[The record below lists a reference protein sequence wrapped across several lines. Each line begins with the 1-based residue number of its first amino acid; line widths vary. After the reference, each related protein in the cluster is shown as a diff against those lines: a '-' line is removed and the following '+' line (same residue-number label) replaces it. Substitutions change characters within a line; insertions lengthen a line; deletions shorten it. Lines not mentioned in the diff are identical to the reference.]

1 MSDETKSEKYLENL
15 LNSLKNEESTEEN
28 TDNNE
33 DIGISD
39 NENILNDDT
48 LDSSIVDRDIAANMF
63 SADNNINKSLDITD
77 DMTLND
83 NNNINL
89 DDILDN
95 TTESPDIEK
104 IMNDLN
110 TMSDNSDDDKNMYN
124 KKAKDEKSDV
134 DNEKAKDEKSD
145 VDNVKNSDIDNKDK
159 KKKSLFGKIFS
170 RKSKK
175 EKSDLNEIDADE
187 ILDETGSTSDDMADF
202 DLNEFGFNGD
212 AESILRDLDELDDI
226 EDKSDSKKKEK
237 KEKKEKKARKPKKE
251 KKIKQPK
258 IKTKKEKPKR
268 REEIIRIS
276 PLAIILMITVIALL
290 VGGIYIGSNV
300 FSYNSN
306 IKEATNSYID
316 NDYTKAYNLLAGMKL
331 KDKDKDFYK
340 QVENIMKV
348 EKHINDFNSFI
359 TIEKYTYALEA
370 LIRGIE
376 SYDENIEASKELG
389 TYEILETEMN
399 EIDTLLKNYFGM
411 SIEDAR
417 TIIQITD
424 SGKYAKEINERAAK
438 INIVAEE

>member
-1 MSDETKSEKYLENL
+1 MSDETKSEEYLENL

-28 TDNNE
+28 TGNNE

-39 NENILNDDT
+39 NENILNDDA

-104 IMNDLN
+104 IMNNLN
-110 TMSDNSDDDKNMYN
+110 TMSDNSDDDKNM
-124 KKAKDEKSDV
+124 

-170 RKSKK
+170 KKSKK

>member
-1 MSDETKSEKYLENL
+1 MSDETKSEEYLENL

-39 NENILNDDT
+39 NENILNDDA

-124 KKAKDEKSDV
+124 
-134 DNEKAKDEKSD
+134 EKAKDEKSD

-187 ILDETGSTSDDMADF
+187 ILDETGSTSNDMADF

-212 AESILRDLDELDDI
+212 AERILRDLDELDDI

>member
-1 MSDETKSEKYLENL
+1 MSDETKSEEYLENL
-15 LNSLKNEESTEEN
+15 LNSLKNEESTEAN

-39 NENILNDDT
+39 NENILNDDAP
-48 LDSSIVDRDIAANMF
+48 DSSIVDRDIAANMF

-124 KKAKDEKSDV
+124 
-134 DNEKAKDEKSD
+134 EKAKDEKSD
-145 VDNVKNSDIDNKDK
+145 VDNIKNSDIDNKDK

-170 RKSKK
+170 KKSKK

-306 IKEATNSYID
+306 IKEATNCYID

>member
-1 MSDETKSEKYLENL
+1 MSDETKSEEYLENL

-39 NENILNDDT
+39 NENILNDDA

-104 IMNDLN
+104 IMNNLN
-110 TMSDNSDDDKNMYN
+110 TMSDNSDDDKNMY
-124 KKAKDEKSDV
+124 
-134 DNEKAKDEKSD
+134 NEKAKDEKSD

-170 RKSKK
+170 KKSKK
-175 EKSDLNEIDADE
+175 EKSDLNKIDADE

>member
-1 MSDETKSEKYLENL
+1 MSDETKSEEYLDNL
-15 LNSLKNEESTEEN
+15 LNSLMNEESTEEN

-124 KKAKDEKSDV
+124 
-134 DNEKAKDEKSD
+134 EKAKDEKSD

-170 RKSKK
+170 KKSKN

-202 DLNEFGFNGD
+202 DLNELGFNGD

-226 EDKSDSKKKEK
+226 EDISDSKKKEK
-237 KEKKEKKARKPKKE
+237 KEKKEKKARKPKK

-276 PLAIILMITVIALL
+276 PLAIILMITVIVLL

-359 TIEKYTYALEA
+359 TIEKYTYALES

-417 TIIQITD
+417 AIIQITD

>member
-1 MSDETKSEKYLENL
+1 MENEMSDETKSEEYLENL

-39 NENILNDDT
+39 NENILNDDA

-104 IMNDLN
+104 IMNNLN
-110 TMSDNSDDDKNMYN
+110 TMSDNSDDDKNMY
-124 KKAKDEKSDV
+124 
-134 DNEKAKDEKSD
+134 NEKAKDEKSD

-170 RKSKK
+170 KKSKK

>member
-1 MSDETKSEKYLENL
+1 MSDETKSEEYLENL
-15 LNSLKNEESTEEN
+15 LNSLKNEESTEAN

-39 NENILNDDT
+39 NENILNDDAP
-48 LDSSIVDRDIAANMF
+48 DSSIVDRDIAANMF

-110 TMSDNSDDDKNMYN
+110 TMSDNSDDDKNM
-124 KKAKDEKSDV
+124 

-170 RKSKK
+170 KKSKK

-237 KEKKEKKARKPKKE
+237 KEKKEKKDRKPKKE

>member
-1 MSDETKSEKYLENL
+1 MSDETKSEEYLENL
-15 LNSLKNEESTEEN
+15 LNSLKNEESTEAN

-39 NENILNDDT
+39 NENLLNDDAP
-48 LDSSIVDRDIAANMF
+48 DSSIVDRDIAANMF

-124 KKAKDEKSDV
+124 
-134 DNEKAKDEKSD
+134 EKAKDEKSD

-170 RKSKK
+170 KKSKK

>member
-1 MSDETKSEKYLENL
+1 MSDETKSEEYLENL
-15 LNSLKNEESTEEN
+15 LNSLKNEESTEAN

-39 NENILNDDT
+39 NENILNDDAP
-48 LDSSIVDRDIAANMF
+48 DSSIVDRDIAANMF

-124 KKAKDEKSDV
+124 
-134 DNEKAKDEKSD
+134 EKAKDEKSD

-170 RKSKK
+170 KKSKK

-306 IKEATNSYID
+306 IKEATNCYID

-417 TIIQITD
+417 AIIQITD

>member
-39 NENILNDDT
+39 NENILNDDI

-110 TMSDNSDDDKNMYN
+110 TMSDNSNDDKNMYN
-124 KKAKDEKSDV
+124 K
-134 DNEKAKDEKSD
+134 KAKDEKSD

-159 KKKSLFGKIFS
+159 KKKKKKSLFGKIFS
-170 RKSKK
+170 KKSKK

-306 IKEATNSYID
+306 IKEATNCYID

-424 SGKYAKEINERAAK
+424 SGKYAKEINERATK

>member
-1 MSDETKSEKYLENL
+1 MENEMSDETKSEEYLENL

-39 NENILNDDT
+39 NENILNDDAP
-48 LDSSIVDRDIAANMF
+48 DSSIVDRDIAANMF

-124 KKAKDEKSDV
+124 K
-134 DNEKAKDEKSD
+134 KAKDEKSD

-306 IKEATNSYID
+306 IKEATNCYID

-424 SGKYAKEINERAAK
+424 SEKYAKEINERAAK

>member
-110 TMSDNSDDDKNMYN
+110 TMSDNSNDDKNMYN
-124 KKAKDEKSDV
+124 K
-134 DNEKAKDEKSD
+134 KAKDEKSD

-170 RKSKK
+170 KKSKK

-306 IKEATNSYID
+306 IKEATNCYID

-376 SYDENIEASKELG
+376 SYDENIEDSKELG

-399 EIDTLLKNYFGM
+399 EIDTLLKNCFGM

>member
-1 MSDETKSEKYLENL
+1 MSDETKSEEYLENL
-15 LNSLKNEESTEEN
+15 LNSLKNEESTEAN

-39 NENILNDDT
+39 NENILNDDAP
-48 LDSSIVDRDIAANMF
+48 DSSIVDRDIAANMF

-83 NNNINL
+83 DNNINL

-124 KKAKDEKSDV
+124 
-134 DNEKAKDEKSD
+134 EKAKDEKSD

-170 RKSKK
+170 KKSKK

>member
-1 MSDETKSEKYLENL
+1 MSDETKSEEYLENL
-15 LNSLKNEESTEEN
+15 LNSLKNEESTKAN

-39 NENILNDDT
+39 NENILNDDAP
-48 LDSSIVDRDIAANMF
+48 DSSIVDRDIAANMF

-89 DDILDN
+89 DDILEN

-110 TMSDNSDDDKNMYN
+110 TMSDNSDDDKNMY
-124 KKAKDEKSDV
+124 
-134 DNEKAKDEKSD
+134 NEKAKDEKSD

-170 RKSKK
+170 KKSKK

-411 SIEDAR
+411 SIEDVR

>member
-1 MSDETKSEKYLENL
+1 MSDETKSEEYLENL
-15 LNSLKNEESTEEN
+15 LNSLKNEESTEAN

-39 NENILNDDT
+39 NENILNDDAP
-48 LDSSIVDRDIAANMF
+48 DSSIVDRDIAANMF

-124 KKAKDEKSDV
+124 K
-134 DNEKAKDEKSD
+134 KAKDEKSD

-306 IKEATNSYID
+306 IKEATNCYID

-424 SGKYAKEINERAAK
+424 SEKYAKEINERAAK

>member
-110 TMSDNSDDDKNMYN
+110 TMSDNSNDDKNMYN
-124 KKAKDEKSDV
+124 K
-134 DNEKAKDEKSD
+134 KAKDEKSD

-170 RKSKK
+170 KKSKK

-306 IKEATNSYID
+306 IKEATNCYID

>member
-1 MSDETKSEKYLENL
+1 MSDETKSEEYLENL

-39 NENILNDDT
+39 NENILNDDA

-110 TMSDNSDDDKNMYN
+110 TMSDNSDDDKNM
-124 KKAKDEKSDV
+124 

-170 RKSKK
+170 KKSKK

>member
-1 MSDETKSEKYLENL
+1 MSDETKSEEYLENL
-15 LNSLKNEESTEEN
+15 LNSLKNEESTEAN

-39 NENILNDDT
+39 NENILNDDAP
-48 LDSSIVDRDIAANMF
+48 DSSIVDRDIAANMF

-110 TMSDNSDDDKNMYN
+110 TMSDNSDDDKNM
-124 KKAKDEKSDV
+124 

-170 RKSKK
+170 KKSKK

-316 NDYTKAYNLLAGMKL
+316 NDYTKAYTLLAGMKL

>member
-1 MSDETKSEKYLENL
+1 MSDETKSEEYLENL
-15 LNSLKNEESTEEN
+15 LNSLKNEESTEAN

-39 NENILNDDT
+39 NENILNDDAP
-48 LDSSIVDRDIAANMF
+48 DSSIVDRDIAANMF

-89 DDILDN
+89 DDILEN

-110 TMSDNSDDDKNMYN
+110 TMSDNSDDDKNMY
-124 KKAKDEKSDV
+124 
-134 DNEKAKDEKSD
+134 NEKAKDEKSD

-170 RKSKK
+170 KKSKK

-411 SIEDAR
+411 SIEDVR

>member
-1 MSDETKSEKYLENL
+1 MSDETKSEEYLENL

-39 NENILNDDT
+39 NENILNDDA

-110 TMSDNSDDDKNMYN
+110 TMSDNSDDDKNLYN
-124 KKAKDEKSDV
+124 K
-134 DNEKAKDEKSD
+134 KAKDEKSD

-170 RKSKK
+170 KKSKK

-306 IKEATNSYID
+306 IKEATNCYID

>member
-1 MSDETKSEKYLENL
+1 MSDETKSEEYLENL
-15 LNSLKNEESTEEN
+15 LNSLKNEESTEAN

-39 NENILNDDT
+39 NENILNDDAP
-48 LDSSIVDRDIAANMF
+48 DSSIVDRDIAANMF

-124 KKAKDEKSDV
+124 
-134 DNEKAKDEKSD
+134 EKAKDEKSD

-170 RKSKK
+170 KKSKK

-237 KEKKEKKARKPKKE
+237 KGKKEKKARKPKKE

-306 IKEATNSYID
+306 IKEATNCYID

>member
-1 MSDETKSEKYLENL
+1 MSDETKSEEYLENL
-15 LNSLKNEESTEEN
+15 LNSLKNEESTEAN

-39 NENILNDDT
+39 NENILNDDAP
-48 LDSSIVDRDIAANMF
+48 DSSIVDRDIAANMF

-110 TMSDNSDDDKNMYN
+110 TMSDNSDDDKNM
-124 KKAKDEKSDV
+124 

-170 RKSKK
+170 KKSKK

-399 EIDTLLKNYFGM
+399 EIDTLLKNYFRM

>member
-1 MSDETKSEKYLENL
+1 MSDETKSEEYLENL
-15 LNSLKNEESTEEN
+15 LNSLKNEESTEAN

-39 NENILNDDT
+39 NENILNDDAPN
-48 LDSSIVDRDIAANMF
+48 SSIVDRDIAANMF

-124 KKAKDEKSDV
+124 K
-134 DNEKAKDEKSD
+134 KAKDEKSD

-306 IKEATNSYID
+306 IKEATNCYID

>member
-39 NENILNDDT
+39 NENILNDDI

-110 TMSDNSDDDKNMYN
+110 TMSDNSNDDKNMYN
-124 KKAKDEKSDV
+124 K
-134 DNEKAKDEKSD
+134 KAKDEKSD

-170 RKSKK
+170 KKSKK

-306 IKEATNSYID
+306 IKEATNCYID

-424 SGKYAKEINERAAK
+424 SGKYAKEINERATK

>member
-1 MSDETKSEKYLENL
+1 MKEERNIITMDGQGNI
-15 LNSLKNEESTEEN
+15 SLPS
-28 TDNNE
+28 
-33 DIGISD
+33 DIGATAMTEREICELFGVIAPTVRAGIKALCKSGVLSVYDIKRIIRISD
-39 NENILNDDT
+39 KYSAEVYNLET
-48 LDSSIVDRDIAANMF
+48 IAALAF
-63 SADNNINKSLDITD
+63 RV
-77 DMTLND
+77 
-83 NNNINL
+83 
-89 DDILDN
+89 
-95 TTESPDIEK
+95 ESFGA
-104 IMNDLN
+104 
-110 TMSDNSDDDKNMYN
+110 
-124 KKAKDEKSDV
+124 AKV
-134 DNEKAKDEKSD
+134 
-145 VDNVKNSDIDNKDK
+145 
-159 KKKSLFGKIFS
+159 
-170 RKSKK
+170 RKVLL
-175 EKSDLNEIDADE
+175 ERI
-187 ILDETGSTSDDMADF
+187 IHG
-202 DLNEFGFNGD
+202 
-212 AESILRDLDELDDI
+212 R
-226 EDKSDSKKKEK
+226 
-237 KEKKEKKARKPKKE
+237 KEKKARKPKKE

>member
-1 MSDETKSEKYLENL
+1 MENEMSDETKSEEYLENL
-15 LNSLKNEESTEEN
+15 LNSLKNEESTEAN

-39 NENILNDDT
+39 NENILNDDAP
-48 LDSSIVDRDIAANMF
+48 DSSIVDRDIAANMF

-110 TMSDNSDDDKNMYN
+110 TMSDNSDDDKNM
-124 KKAKDEKSDV
+124 

-145 VDNVKNSDIDNKDK
+145 VDNVKNSDIYNKDK

-170 RKSKK
+170 KKSKK

>member
-1 MSDETKSEKYLENL
+1 MENEMSDETKSEEYLENL
-15 LNSLKNEESTEEN
+15 LNSLKNEESTEAN

-39 NENILNDDT
+39 NENILNDDAP
-48 LDSSIVDRDIAANMF
+48 DSSIVDRDIAANMF

-110 TMSDNSDDDKNMYN
+110 TMSDNSDDDKNM
-124 KKAKDEKSDV
+124 

-170 RKSKK
+170 KKSKK

-399 EIDTLLKNYFGM
+399 EIDTLLKNYFRM

>member
-1 MSDETKSEKYLENL
+1 MSYETKSEEYLENL
-15 LNSLKNEESTEEN
+15 LNSLKNEESTEAN

-39 NENILNDDT
+39 NENILNDDAP
-48 LDSSIVDRDIAANMF
+48 DSSIVDRDIAANMF

-124 KKAKDEKSDV
+124 
-134 DNEKAKDEKSD
+134 EKAKDEKSD

-170 RKSKK
+170 KKSKK

>member
-1 MSDETKSEKYLENL
+1 MENEMSDETKSEEYLENL

-39 NENILNDDT
+39 NENILNDDAP
-48 LDSSIVDRDIAANMF
+48 DSSIVDRDIAANMF

-110 TMSDNSDDDKNMYN
+110 TMSDNTDDDKNM
-124 KKAKDEKSDV
+124 

-170 RKSKK
+170 KKSKK

>member
-1 MSDETKSEKYLENL
+1 MSDETKSEEYLENL
-15 LNSLKNEESTEEN
+15 LNSLKNEESTEAN

-39 NENILNDDT
+39 NENILNDDAP
-48 LDSSIVDRDIAANMF
+48 DSSIVDRDIVANMF

-134 DNEKAKDEKSD
+134 DN
-145 VDNVKNSDIDNKDK
+145 VKNSDIDNKDK

-170 RKSKK
+170 KKSKK

>member
-1 MSDETKSEKYLENL
+1 MSDETKSEEYLENL

-39 NENILNDDT
+39 NENILNDDAP
-48 LDSSIVDRDIAANMF
+48 DSSIVDRDIAANMF

-110 TMSDNSDDDKNMYN
+110 TMSDNSDDDKNMY
-124 KKAKDEKSDV
+124 
-134 DNEKAKDEKSD
+134 NEKAKDEKSD

-237 KEKKEKKARKPKKE
+237 KGKKEKKARKPKKE

-306 IKEATNSYID
+306 IKEATNGYID

>member
-1 MSDETKSEKYLENL
+1 MSDETKSEEYLENL
-15 LNSLKNEESTEEN
+15 LNSLKNEESTEAN

-39 NENILNDDT
+39 NENILNDDEP
-48 LDSSIVDRDIAANMF
+48 DSSIVDRDIAANMF

-110 TMSDNSDDDKNMYN
+110 TMSDNSDDDKNM
-124 KKAKDEKSDV
+124 

-170 RKSKK
+170 KKSKK

-424 SGKYAKEINERAAK
+424 SGKYAKEINERSAK

>member
-1 MSDETKSEKYLENL
+1 MSDETKSEEYLENL
-15 LNSLKNEESTEEN
+15 LNSLKNEESTEAN

-39 NENILNDDT
+39 NENILNDDAP
-48 LDSSIVDRDIAANMF
+48 DSSIVDRDIAANMF

-124 KKAKDEKSDV
+124 K
-134 DNEKAKDEKSD
+134 KAKDEKSD

-306 IKEATNSYID
+306 IKEATNCYID

>member
-1 MSDETKSEKYLENL
+1 MENEMSDETKSEEYLENL
-15 LNSLKNEESTEEN
+15 LNSLKNEESTEAN

-39 NENILNDDT
+39 NENILNDDAP
-48 LDSSIVDRDIAANMF
+48 DSSIVDRDIAANMF

-124 KKAKDEKSDV
+124 
-134 DNEKAKDEKSD
+134 EKAKDEKSD

-170 RKSKK
+170 KKSKK

-306 IKEATNSYID
+306 IKEATNCYID

>member
-1 MSDETKSEKYLENL
+1 MSDETKSEEYLENL
-15 LNSLKNEESTEEN
+15 LNSLKNEESTEAN

-39 NENILNDDT
+39 NENILNDDAP
-48 LDSSIVDRDIAANMF
+48 DSSIVDRDIAANMF

-134 DNEKAKDEKSD
+134 DN
-145 VDNVKNSDIDNKDK
+145 VKNSDIDNKDK

-170 RKSKK
+170 KKSKK

>member
-1 MSDETKSEKYLENL
+1 MSDETKSEEYLENL

-39 NENILNDDT
+39 NENILNDDA

-124 KKAKDEKSDV
+124 
-134 DNEKAKDEKSD
+134 EKAKDEKSD

-170 RKSKK
+170 KKSKK

-237 KEKKEKKARKPKKE
+237 KEKKEKKARKHKKE

-306 IKEATNSYID
+306 IKEATNCYID

>member
-1 MSDETKSEKYLENL
+1 MENEMSDETKSEEYLENL

-39 NENILNDDT
+39 NENILNDDA

-110 TMSDNSDDDKNMYN
+110 TMSDNTDDDKNM
-124 KKAKDEKSDV
+124 

-170 RKSKK
+170 KKSKK

>member
-1 MSDETKSEKYLENL
+1 MSDETKSEEYLENL
-15 LNSLKNEESTEEN
+15 LNSLKNEESTEAN

-39 NENILNDDT
+39 NENILNDDAP
-48 LDSSIVDRDIAANMF
+48 DSSIVDRDIAANMF

-124 KKAKDEKSDV
+124 
-134 DNEKAKDEKSD
+134 EKAKDEKSD

-170 RKSKK
+170 KKSKK

-276 PLAIILMITVIALL
+276 TLAIILMITVIALL

>member
-1 MSDETKSEKYLENL
+1 MSDETKSEEYLENL
-15 LNSLKNEESTEEN
+15 LNSLKNEESTEAN

-39 NENILNDDT
+39 NENILNDDAP
-48 LDSSIVDRDIAANMF
+48 DSSIVDRDIAANMF

-124 KKAKDEKSDV
+124 
-134 DNEKAKDEKSD
+134 EKAKDEKSD

-170 RKSKK
+170 KKSKK

-237 KEKKEKKARKPKKE
+237 KGKKEKKARKPKKE